1 MSFETEFRKT
11 TSRAG
16 RGIALALAIVSA
28 PACLDAGH
36 VATSATET
44 DGGSTGTTTTTAG
57 ATDGVSS
64 TSVGSSTTTTTSST
78 SASTATGDESTT
90 GCTFLCT
97 KEDGGGAGSIAC
109 DVWAQDCP
117 EGQKCMPWA

>member
-1 MSFETEFRKT
+1 MSFETDSRMT

-44 DGGSTGTTTTTAG
+44 DAASTGTTTTTG
-57 ATDGVSS
+57 TDGVSS
-64 TSVGSSTTTTTSST
+64 TSVGTSTGTTTTST
-78 SASTATGDESTT
+78 STATTSTSDESTG
-90 GCTFLCT
+90 GCQFLCMP
-97 KEDGGGAGSIAC
+97 DGGPVGSVEC
-109 DVWAQDCP
+109 DVWDQD
-117 EGQKCMPWA
+117 